1 MMYRR
6 LSAGMCVLSSRA
18 SPLRK
23 SCATVLLSVG
33 MTSTYETL
41 MAGTAAE
48 TAFDRHLFACILAA
62 GMAEAPCPL
71 TEAVGLTR
79 SELRELLATHFP
91 MAVGLVEALPEGRG
105 SDAVE
110 EGDLRDLLLRHG
122 SSGSREERWLAAMV
136 ARRSL
141 RPNHLWQDL
150 GLTSRKDLSG
160 LLHRHFRPLAEKNL
174 RDMKWKKF
182 FYRQM
187 CEAEG
192 IMICKSPVCDLCTDF
207 HICFGPEE

>member
-1 MMYRR
+1 MLTEAAPRIAYDR
-6 LSAGMCVLSSRA
+6 
-18 SPLRK
+18 
-23 SCATVLLSVG
+23 
-33 MTSTYETL
+33 L
-41 MAGTAAE
+41 MAGADPCD
-48 TAFDRHLFACILAA
+48 AFDRHVFACILAA
-62 GMAEAPCPL
+62 GMAESPRPL

-79 SELRELLATHFP
+79 PQLLDLLAAHFP
-91 MAVGLVEALPEGRG
+91 AALDCADAVPEGRG
-105 SDAVE
+105 ADALE

-122 SSGSREERWLAAMV
+122 SAGTREERWLAAMV

-150 GLTSRKDLSG
+150 GLASRKDLSG
-160 LLHRHFRPLAEKNL
+160 LLHRHFRPLAEKNS

-192 IMICKSPVCDLCTDF
+192 VMICKSPVCDLCADF